1 LRDLDT
7 AEKRPT
13 YVSVKS
19 SATPRTGGF
28 RVYVGTIP
36 NYADSTNGLLIDGI
50 REDSPAS
57 KAGIKAGDRV
67 VKIGDREI
75 KNVYDYTYA
84 LGEMKAGQ
92 EYVFEVVRGTE
103 KLSLKV
109 TPEGRK

>member
-1 LRDLDT
+1 M
-7 AEKRPT
+7 
-13 YVSVKS
+13 
-19 SATPRTGGF
+19 
-28 RVYVGTIP
+28 
-36 NYADSTNGLLIDGI
+36 
-50 REDSPAS
+50 
-57 KAGIKAGDRV
+57 
-67 VKIGDREI
+67 KIGDREI